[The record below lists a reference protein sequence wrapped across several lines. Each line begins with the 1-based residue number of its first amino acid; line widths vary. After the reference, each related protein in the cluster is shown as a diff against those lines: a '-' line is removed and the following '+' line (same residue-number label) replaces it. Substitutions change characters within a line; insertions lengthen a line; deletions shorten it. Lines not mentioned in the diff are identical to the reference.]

1 MITHLEINC
10 PRMTEQ
16 NFVANVTWRVHV
28 KVMLRY
34 NHRLLQ
40 ATLQLFFKKSVCV
53 CVGGC
58 RGKLAYKSTHHHL
71 QENLNK
77 KLQEGNFI
85 NLYLEFSQFKNS
97 KRNPENKSQNVSFSL
112 KGGFDNYFWVVVA
125 FQVPQCTYREPSL
138 WTVTWAQGPDTKYCW
153 GGCWLPSLTG
163 SFLLSASISANISC
177 SAWFEFS
184 LFFFQ
189 SAVCRRRAAQLFLSS
204 FVLRI
209 SLLLWCHR
217 NTLANSCGTG
227 IRSSTND
234 PSRKPLDN
242 RVLHAV
248 KCEQCLKLY
257 YAIIPQ

>member
-184 LFFFQ
+184 LFFFNPLSVEEEQ
-189 SAVCRRRAAQLFLSS
+189 HSYFCLLLFCASHCCFDVTGTLWPTAVEPESARPPTTRAASPWTTECSTQSNVSS
-204 FVLRI
+204 V
-209 SLLLWCHR
+209 
-217 NTLANSCGTG
+217 
-227 IRSSTND
+227 
-234 PSRKPLDN
+234 
-242 RVLHAV
+242 
-248 KCEQCLKLY
+248 
-257 YAIIPQ
+257 